1 MPLPGMVPR
10 LWRCGRRRAWRRRGR
25 WPPPRRR
32 RFPPGGPQRRGFRP
46 ACTGEFRAPT
56 ELSEGG
62 YLLISPQPIAVRES
76 ARAAKGVTVTHFRSL
91 AAMSSS
97 GSPPGTGRISPLHSR
112 GGGAAGKTIAKS
124 FHTGESAPTR
134 LSRESGNPQFQPPL
148 LGRQA
153 LGVLPS
159 PRPTARIEQL
169 CNRPGC
175 SRAWLPH
182 LNSDVGYAKGL

>member
-10 LWRCGRRRAWRRRGR
+10 LWRCGRRRAWCRRGR
-25 WPPPRRR
+25 WSPPRRR
-32 RFPPGGPQRRGFRP
+32 RSPPGGPQRRGFRP

-97 GSPPGTGRISPLHSR
+97 GSPPEAGRISPLHSR

-124 FHTGESAPTR
+124 FHTGESASTR

-148 LGRQA
+148 LRGRLLECCHLRGRRRESNNFA
-153 LGVLPS
+153 IVLGAAGL
-159 PRPTARIEQL
+159 
-169 CNRPGC
+169 G
-175 SRAWLPH
+175 LPH